1 MSVPTNCGSFS
12 RRGVIRLLP
21 IKFPA
26 ILFGGVVTSKKSM
39 SASGN
44 TELRNRLYLRGRSL
58 WLGLLAMGLI
68 SCAGSGTFQ
77 AYPGDARSELQV
89 AQILGESY
97 LRQDWLNRYVDSVRF
112 ARVDDML
119 IEESPIFNRV
129 EVTPGFHDV
138 RVYFYWDLGTQRGL
152 AQALVQYA
160 STQDSLSRTLRFNA
174 LAGERYTV
182 RAEPVFKEGRR
193 DITNIDHVNF
203 WVEDSRGNLV
213 VSREAGRFSPVQ

>member
-1 MSVPTNCGSFS
+1 MTVLTENLLKRS
-12 RRGVIRLLP
+12 RALC
-21 IKFPA
+21 
-26 ILFGGVVTSKKSM
+26 
-39 SASGN
+39 
-44 TELRNRLYLRGRSL
+44 
-58 WLGLLAMGLI
+58 LGLVALGLV

-77 AYPGDARSELQV
+77 AYSGAERSELQV

-119 IEESPIFNRV
+119 IEESTVFNRV
-129 EVTPGFHDV
+129 EVAPGYHDI

-203 WVEDSRGNLV
+203 WVEDSRGNLI
-213 VSREAGRFSPVQ
+213 VSREAGSYNPVH